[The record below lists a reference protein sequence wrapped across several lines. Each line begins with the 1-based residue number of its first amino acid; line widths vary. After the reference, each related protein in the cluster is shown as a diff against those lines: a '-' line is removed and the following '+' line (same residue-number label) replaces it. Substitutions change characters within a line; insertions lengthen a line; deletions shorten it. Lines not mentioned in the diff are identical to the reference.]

1 MMRVLVNRRS
11 RSPVDAAKL
20 RSVCLRALREEGAR
34 PDAMV
39 SVTALSEREMREF
52 NRLYMGRDGATDVLA
67 FAMGEES
74 GGDFLLGDVLVCPAY
89 VHRHRERYG
98 TEKGKELELVA
109 VHGLLHLLGYSDE
122 DEEGA
127 ETMDRRAREILRLG
141 KIGGRRGGL

>member
-1 MMRVLVNRRS
+1 MRVLVNQRT

-20 RSVCLRALREEGAR
+20 RGVCLRALREEGAR
-34 PDAMV
+34 PNAMV
-39 SVTALSEREMREF
+39 SVTALSKREMREF

-89 VHRHRERYG
+89 VHRHRARYG
-98 TEKGKELELVA
+98 AERGRELELVA

-122 DEEGA
+122 DEDGA
-127 ETMDRRAREILRLG
+127 EAMDRRAREILRLG
-141 KIGGRRGGL
+141 KTGGRRGDL